1 MQFSAIPIYLNSLI
15 GHGGGYS
22 SGSNKGEK
30 GGKSNYVGNLSVQIK
45 FLIIQFYI
53 LFNGDCTLYFQKSRI

>member
-1 MQFSAIPIYLNSLI
+1 MLFSAIIPIYLNTLI

-45 FLIIQFYI
+45 FLII
-53 LFNGDCTLYFQKSRI
+53 